1 MQYLDTVASTG
12 SVHGANLQD
21 NMPDRSVYSDPKQV
35 DDDTRDLKA
44 DAVKVKKSET
54 VPSLKDEA
62 EDLAQ
67 RTNEKQEK
75 LSEKELEEQKQK
87 AKELSAKLN
96 AQNIGLSFSVDDATS
111 DTVINVTNRSTD
123 DLVRQIPSE
132 DMLRFQKIISDFED
146 KTKCQVGDEISKQK
160 SNDMLKG
167 LILDDLV

>member
-12 SVHGANLQD
+12 SVRGANLQD

-75 LSEKELEEQKQK
+75 LSEKELEERKQK

-132 DMLRFQKIISDFED
+132 DMLRFQKILSDFED
-146 KTKCQVGDEISKQK
+146 KTKGQAGDELSKQK
-160 SNDMLKG
+160 SKDMLKG

>member
-12 SVHGANLQD
+12 SVRGANLQD

-132 DMLRFQKIISDFED
+132 DMLRFQKILSDFED
-146 KTKCQVGDEISKQK
+146 KTKGQVGDELSKQK
-160 SNDMLKG
+160 SKDMLKG

>member
-1 MQYLDTVASTG
+1 MQYMDTVASTS
-12 SVHGANLQD
+12 SVRGANLQD
-21 NMPDRSVYSDPKQV
+21 SMPDRSVYTDPKQA
-35 DDDTRDLKA
+35 DDDTSDLKA
-44 DAVKVKKSET
+44 DAVKKNDA
-54 VPSLKDEA
+54 VPSLNEEA

-146 KTKCQVGDEISKQK
+146 KTKGQAGDEISKQK
-160 SNDMLKG
+160 SKDMLKG

>member
-12 SVHGANLQD
+12 SVRGANLQD

-67 RTNEKQEK
+67 RTNEKREK

-146 KTKCQVGDEISKQK
+146 KTKGQVVDELSKQK
-160 SNDMLKG
+160 SKDMLKG
-167 LILDDLV
+167 LILDDLI

>member
-1 MQYLDTVASTG
+1 MQYLDRVASTG

-146 KTKCQVGDEISKQK
+146 KTKGQVVDELSKQK

>member
-12 SVHGANLQD
+12 SVRGANLQD

-132 DMLRFQKIISDFED
+132 DMLRFQKILSDFED
-146 KTKCQVGDEISKQK
+146 KTKVQAGDEISKQK
-160 SNDMLKG
+160 SKDMLKG

>member
-12 SVHGANLQD
+12 SVRGANLQND
-21 NMPDRSVYSDPKQV
+21 MPDRSVYSDPKQV

-132 DMLRFQKIISDFED
+132 DMLRFQKILSDFED
-146 KTKCQVGDEISKQK
+146 KTKVQAGDEISKQK
-160 SNDMLKG
+160 SKDMLKG